1 MRPSLVATV
10 LGAAGVLAAVPA
22 CAHSPYW
29 ESPGS
34 LVSVSVEVEGRSVP
48 LYPAPDGSGRFYL
61 EAREGERYAVTIGN
75 HTHERLGVVL
85 TVDGLNAIS
94 GDRERAPWAGSRP
107 GPRMYILDAWDS
119 ASVKGWRT
127 SLDDI
132 RRFTFVDE
140 RASYAA
146 RSGKANSRM
155 GWIEVA
161 VYRERPRPYVY
172 RPDPVYRT
180 DPYEGR
186 GGAEEAGER
195 SADASEAPAKKDGD
209 TEADRSQ
216 KTARGDGRDRPSAR
230 NEGPV
235 LKGPPATVP
244 PAGGYPGTGWGARQT
259 DPAMLVDFEPEA
271 SPAEKVA
278 LRYEYAS
285 ALRALGILPAPGWAR
300 DRLRERESGDAGFA
314 KPPRW

>member
-34 LVSVSVEVEGRSVP
+34 LVSVSVEVEGRSMP

-61 EAREGERYAVTIGN
+61 EAREGARYGITIGN
-75 HTHERLGVVL
+75 RTHERLGVVL

-94 GDRERAPWAGSRP
+94 GVQERAPRAGSRP
-107 GPRMYILDAWDS
+107 GPRMYVLDAWDS

-127 SLDDI
+127 SLHDV

-180 DPYEGR
+180 DPYEG
-186 GGAEEAGER
+186 GGDGEEAGKR
-195 SADASEAPAKKDGD
+195 SADASEAPA
-209 TEADRSQ
+209 ES
-216 KTARGDGRDRPSAR
+216 DRPSAR
-230 NEGPV
+230 AEGPAM
-235 LKGPPATVP
+235 KGPPATMP
-244 PAGGYPGTGWGARQT
+244 PSGGYPGTGWGARET

-271 SPAEKVA
+271 SPAERVT

-285 ALRALGILPAPGWAR
+285 ALRALGILPAPWWAG

>member
-1 MRPSLVATV
+1 MRHAIVAAF
-10 LGAAGVLAAVPA
+10 LGAAGLLRAVPA
-22 CAHSPYW
+22 SAHAPYW

-48 LYPAPDGSGRFYL
+48 LYPAPDGSGRYYL
-61 EAREGERYAVTIGN
+61 EAREGWRYAIN
-75 HTHERLGVVL
+75 IANRTHERLGVVL

-94 GDRERAPWAGSRP
+94 GDRDRAGAWPGS
-107 GPRMYILDAWDS
+107 GPLGRMYVLYPWDS
-119 ASVKGWRT
+119 ASIKGWRT
-127 SLDDI
+127 SLEDI

-180 DPYEGR
+180 DPYEG
-186 GGAEEAGER
+186 GARDDTRER
-195 SADASEAPAKKDGD
+195 PADADAGR
-209 TEADRSQ
+209 ADESVH
-216 KTARGDGRDRPSAR
+216 AENEDRPSASAR
-230 NEGPV
+230 AEGPA
-235 LKGPPATVP
+235 LKRQGPPATVP
-244 PAGGYPGTGWGARQT
+244 PGGYPGTGWGARE
-259 DPAMLVDFEPEA
+259 DDRAMLVDFEPQA
-271 SPAEKVA
+271 APAERVT

-285 ALRALGILPAPGWAR
+285 ALRALGILPAPWWTR
-300 DRLRERESGDAGFA
+300 DRLREREAGETGFA
-314 KPPRW
+314 RPPQF

>member
-34 LVSVSVEVEGRSVP
+34 LVSVSVEVEGQSVP

-61 EAREGERYAVTIGN
+61 EAREGTRYGVTIGN
-75 HTHERLGVVL
+75 RTHERLGVIL

-94 GDRERAPWAGSRP
+94 GDQERAPWAGSRP
-107 GPRMYILDAWDS
+107 GPRMYVLDAWDS

-127 SLDDI
+127 SLHDI

-180 DPYEGR
+180 DPYEGSGSR
-186 GGAEEAGER
+186 EEGER
-195 SADASEAPAKKDGD
+195 SADASEAPAEKNA
-209 TEADRSQ
+209 EADRSE
-216 KTARGDGRDRPSAR
+216 KTARDDGRDRSAR
-230 NEGPV
+230 AEAPAM
-235 LKGPPATVP
+235 KRPPATVP
-244 PAGGYPGTGWGARQT
+244 PSGGYPGTGWGARET

-271 SPAEKVA
+271 SPAERVT

-285 ALRALGILPAPGWAR
+285 ALRALGIIPAPWWAGA
-300 DRLRERESGDAGFA
+300 RLRERESGDAGFA
-314 KPPRW
+314 RPPRW

>member
-1 MRPSLVATV
+1 MRPSLLATV

-34 LVSVSVEVEGRSVP
+34 LVSVSVDVEGRSVP

-61 EAREGERYAVTIGN
+61 EASEGARYAVTIGN
-75 HTHERLGVVL
+75 RTHERLGVVL

-94 GDRERAPWAGSRP
+94 GDRAPWGGSRP
-107 GPRMYILDAWDS
+107 GGRMYVLDAWGS
-119 ASVKGWRT
+119 ASIKGWRT
-127 SLDDI
+127 SLADV

-146 RSGKANSRM
+146 RSGKANARM

-180 DPYEGR
+180 DPYEGS
-186 GGAEEAGER
+186 GGREDER
-195 SADASEAPAKKDGD
+195 SADASEAPAETDRA
-209 TEADRSQ
+209 TEADGE
-216 KTARGDGRDRPSAR
+216 KTARADGRDRPSPRA
-230 NEGPV
+230 EGPV
-235 LKGPPATVP
+235 MKAPPATVP
-244 PAGGYPGTGWGARQT
+244 PAGGYPGTGWGARET

-271 SPAEKVA
+271 SPAERVT

-285 ALRALGILPAPGWAR
+285 ALRALGILPAPWWAR
-300 DRLRERESGDAGFA
+300 DRLRERDSGDASFA

>member
-22 CAHSPYW
+22 CAHSPYG
-29 ESPGS
+29 EAPGS
-34 LVSVSVEVEGRSVP
+34 LVSVSVEAEGRSVP

-75 HTHERLGVVL
+75 RTHERLGVVL

-107 GPRMYILDAWDS
+107 GPRMYVLDAWGS

-127 SLDDI
+127 SLDDV

-180 DPYEGR
+180 DPYESSGAR
-186 GGAEEAGER
+186 DESAKRSAEEQAENAGKAER
-195 SADASEAPAKKDGD
+195 D
-209 TEADRSQ
+209 
-216 KTARGDGRDRPSAR
+216 DGRDRPSASAR
-230 NEGPV
+230 DEG
-235 LKGPPATVP
+235 LARKGPPATVP
-244 PAGGYPGTGWGARQT
+244 PAGGYPGTGWGARET

-271 SPAEKVA
+271 SPAERVA

-285 ALRALGILPAPGWAR
+285 ALRALGILPAPWAAR